1 MAAITI
7 SDLNTACTLDRKAMS
22 FIKGAGGAPWVY
34 GIAVPFRETPAF
46 GPVVNFYQINNSF
59 YASQMQIIDV
69 DNSGANSN
77 INLVS
82 VMVNAPQV
90 K

>member
-1 MAAITI
+1 MAALTI
-7 SDLNTACTLDRKAMS
+7 SDLNTGRTLDRKAMS
-22 FIKGAGGAPWVY
+22 FIKGGAFPWMC
-34 GIAVPFRETPAF
+34 GPFAPYRPDTPAF
-46 GPVVNFYQINNSF
+46 GQVVNFYQVNNSY
-59 YASQMQIIDV
+59 YANQMQLIDV
-69 DNSGANSN
+69 NNSGANSN

>member
-7 SDLNTACTLDRKAMS
+7 SDLNTGCTLDRKAMS
-22 FIKGAGGAPWVY
+22 FITGGAAPWVF
-34 GIAVPFRETPAF
+34 GPFVPYRPDTPAF
-46 GPVVNFYQINNSF
+46 GQVVNFYQVNNSY
-59 YASQMQIIDV
+59 YANQMQLIDV
-69 DNSGANSN
+69 NNSGANSN